1 MLNSLSPLVQQTL
14 ESMHLSDSQMQ
25 ELFNP
30 SDHIVTNDAID
41 SIIQFYKNATK
52 LIVCGDYDCD
62 GVSSTSIAVLLAKK
76 CNIEVGYYIPNRLK
90 EGYGVSKETI
100 TMAHER
106 GYRDVLIIDN
116 GVKAHEEIA
125 YAQSLGMKVAVVDHH
140 IIDEPINTE
149 AFLHPD
155 VCSPYEASMCASGL
169 IFCVAETMGL
179 ADQYMLSLACTATIA
194 DVMPLWGK
202 NRELVRNGLVALN
215 QNQFLQFDAL
225 VKRNRFTNYSAKLL
239 SFQAIPKINTVGRL
253 GDLANVNTLVQYFTT
268 SDEAVITSYAKQLF
282 ELNQYRKE
290 QGKALKE
297 VAMNHVNDD
306 SIQIIV
312 DKRFHEGLLGIVA
325 NQVAQETMKPT
336 LVLTEY
342 DNVLK
347 GSARSMTFSLQDI
360 FTSVDPDYFVAM
372 GGHDFAYGMTLNK
385 ATFESFKSD
394 LNQVVRDFGPYE
406 GRRETVL
413 AIDPSLIT
421 KTALDELRQ
430 LEPFGEGF
438 KMPLIS
444 LPIPRDFQ
452 LYNLNGY
459 GYKYAFKNFQLDEAV
474 FFSKQFQKYELQA
487 AHRLIGTLDLDS
499 RSKNALFVED
509 FE

>member
-1 MLNSLSPLVQQTL
+1 MFNSLSTLVQETL
-14 ESMHLSDSQMQ
+14 KSMDLSDIQLL
-25 ELFNP
+25 ELFEP
-30 SDHIVTNDAID
+30 TDHVVSNEAID
-41 SIIQFYKNATK
+41 SMIRFYQTATK

-76 CNIEVGYYIPNRLK
+76 CKIEVGYYIPNRLK
-90 EGYGVSKETI
+90 EGYGVSKDTI

-106 GYRDVLIIDN
+106 GYKDVLIIDN

-125 YAQSLGMKVAVVDHH
+125 YAKSLGMQVAVVDHH
-140 IIDEPINTE
+140 IIDEPVMAD

-155 VCSPYEASMCASGL
+155 VCSSYEASMCASGL
-169 IFCVAETMGL
+169 IYCVAETMGL
-179 ADQYMLSLACTATIA
+179 ADEYMLAMACTATVA

-202 NRELVRNGLVALN
+202 NREIVRKGIHALN

-225 VKRNRFTNYSAKLL
+225 VKRNRFTHYSAKLL

-268 SDEAVITSYAKQLF
+268 TDESVITSYAKQLF
-282 ELNQYRKE
+282 KLNDYRKE

-297 VAMNHVNDD
+297 VAMMQVNDD
-306 SIQIIV
+306 PIQIIV
-312 DKRFHEGLLGIVA
+312 DERFHEGLLGIVA

-360 FTSVDPDYFVAM
+360 FTEVRSDYFVAM

-385 ATFESFKSD
+385 ATFEDFKSD
-394 LNQVVRDFGPYE
+394 VNQIVSDFGAFE
-406 GRRETVL
+406 GRHESVL
-413 AIDPSLIT
+413 SIDPSWIT
-421 KTALDELRQ
+421 QAALEQLRQ

-438 KMPLIS
+438 KLPLMSIK
-444 LPIPRDFQ
+444 IPRDFQ
-452 LYNLNGY
+452 LFNLNGY
-459 GYKYAFKNFQLDEAV
+459 GFKYAFNGFSFDEAV
-474 FFSKQFQKYELQA
+474 FFTQQYQKYQLQTA
-487 AHRLIGTLDLDS
+487 RRLIGTLDLDS
-499 RSKNALFVED
+499 RSKNVLFVED

>member
-1 MLNSLSPLVQQTL
+1 MTNALSPLVQETL
-14 ESMHLSDSQMQ
+14 KTMNLTDSQLQ

-30 SDHIVTNDAID
+30 TDRIVSNKAID
-41 SIIQFYKNATK
+41 SIIDFYQRATK

-76 CNIEVGYYIPNRLK
+76 CNLEVGYYIPNRLK

-100 TMAHER
+100 TMAHKR
-106 GYRDVLIIDN
+106 GYKDVLIIDN

-125 YAQSLGMKVAVVDHH
+125 YAQALGMRVAVVDHH
-140 IIDEPINTE
+140 IIDEPVTAD

-169 IFCVAETMGL
+169 IYCVAERMGL
-179 ADQYMLSLACTATIA
+179 SDSYMLALACTATVA

-202 NRELVRNGLVALN
+202 NRELVRNGIQALN

-225 VKRNRFTNYSAKLL
+225 VKRNRFTHYSAKLL

-268 SDEAVITSYAKQLF
+268 PDESVITSYAKQLF
-282 ELNQYRKE
+282 KLNDYRKE

-297 VAMNHVNDD
+297 VAMAQVNDD
-306 SIQIIV
+306 PIQIIV

-336 LVLTEY
+336 VVLTEY

-360 FTSVDPDYFVAM
+360 FTEVHSDYFVAM

-385 ATFESFKSD
+385 ATFDAFRAD
-394 LNQVVRDFGPYE
+394 VNQVVSDFGAFE
-406 GRRETVL
+406 GRHETVL
-413 AIDPSLIT
+413 SIDPAWIT
-421 KTALDELRQ
+421 QTALDELRH

-438 KMPLIS
+438 KLPLMRID
-444 LPIPRDFQ
+444 IPRDFQ

-459 GYKYAFKNFQLDEAV
+459 GFKYAFNGFPFDEAV
-474 FFSKQFQKYELQA
+474 FFTQQYQKYQLQA
-487 AHRLIGTLDLDS
+487 ARSLIGTLDLDS
-499 RSKNALFVED
+499 RSKNVLFVED